1 MEPIENKKDY
11 IKQSI
16 FCAILLEVFFGLMAL
31 YNAMGAKNDFEDQ
44 QFEVGVEKAQK
55 AKKFCVYSLVLGI
68 IKWIAVAVCVLWV
81 IVF

>member
-16 FCAILLEVFFGLMAL
+16 FCAIFLEVFFGLMAL
-31 YNAMGAKNDFEDQ
+31 HSARGAKDDFEDQ
-44 QFEVGVEKAQK
+44 QFEAGVEKTEK
-55 AKKFCVYSLVLGI
+55 AKKLCAYSLVLGI